1 MLNKVWFRT
10 GIALIILF
18 VLIKLVMEVHQI
30 FTPFIIIIQAVLLPF
45 LLSGFLFY
53 ICLPFQKLLE
63 KYKVPRWGSILIIF
77 IVLIALIALVIGV
90 VGPLIVAQVENLI
103 SQIPTLQRE
112 AQDIIH
118 FALNQKDRLPDDVTN
133 RINNVVK
140 SAGDSIT
147 DILSNSI
154 SYITSFIST
163 LFLLIM
169 VPFFL
174 IFMLKDHERFIPFIA
189 RLFKGERKVFVV
201 NLLKDLDHTLKSYI
215 QGQVLVSIILGIMLY
230 IGYTIIG
237 LRYTLLLVMF
247 ASVAHLI
254 PFLGPWMSFIPAAII
269 GIIQSPV
276 TFIWV
281 CVITLIAQQVE
292 SNVVTPNVMGKS
304 LSIHPLTIIVVI
316 LASGELGGFGLIIV
330 AVPLYAVI
338 KTVVKNVFKYRQH
351 ILEKANSD
359 VKD

>member
-1 MLNKVWFRT
+1 M
-10 GIALIILF
+10 F

-140 SAGDSIT
+140 SAGDSVT

-174 IFMLKDHERFIPFIA
+174 IFMLKDHERFIRSLHA
-189 RLFKGERKVFVV
+189 CSKAKER
-201 NLLKDLDHTLKSYI
+201 
-215 QGQVLVSIILGIMLY
+215 
-230 IGYTIIG
+230 
-237 LRYTLLLVMF
+237 
-247 ASVAHLI
+247 
-254 PFLGPWMSFIPAAII
+254 
-269 GIIQSPV
+269 
-276 TFIWV
+276 
-281 CVITLIAQQVE
+281 
-292 SNVVTPNVMGKS
+292 S
-304 LSIHPLTIIVVI
+304 LSLTYLKI
-316 LASGELGGFGLIIV
+316 
-330 AVPLYAVI
+330 
-338 KTVVKNVFKYRQH
+338 
-351 ILEKANSD
+351 
-359 VKD
+359 